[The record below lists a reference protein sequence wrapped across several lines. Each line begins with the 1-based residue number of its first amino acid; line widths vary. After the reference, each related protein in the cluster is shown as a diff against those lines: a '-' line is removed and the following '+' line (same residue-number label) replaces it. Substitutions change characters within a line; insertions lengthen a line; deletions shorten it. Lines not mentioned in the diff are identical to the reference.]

1 MNDEELQLM
10 REQMAHL
17 INNETDKLIKERG
30 DFKNLQEMI
39 ETIDKDVKEY
49 KAIQS
54 NIRNSKSL

>member
-30 DFKNLQEMI
+30 DFKNLQEII